1 MSAIADLL
9 RRVPFRVRLAL
20 IFAAVMV
27 VLFGGLALLLYTR
40 FAANLDT
47 AGVSQAQRQH
57 ALASLGQ
64 LLFIGGPAM
73 LVLTC
78 LAGYALTARALAP
91 VEKMR
96 RRATRISGADRGDR
110 LPVPEAND
118 ELHRLGTTL
127 NEMLGRLEE
136 AMERERA
143 FVANAGHELRT
154 PLSILQLQLEDL
166 EQSVTASSP
175 RDELEQGLSSAR
187 EEVERLAKLAEDL
200 LVLARA
206 DRAGLPVEK
215 QPVQVPRL
223 LHDVAER
230 VGTAANGEGRAVIAG
245 PAEVPTVLADAAWL
259 EQALAN
265 MASNALQHG
274 AGQVRLLAR
283 QRNGS
288 VELHVL
294 DEGRGFPP
302 GFLSQAFD
310 RFTRGDAA
318 RSSGGAGLG
327 LLIVRAIAEAH
338 GGRAGAA
345 NRECGGADVWLLLPI
360 GSVEAPSES
369 LPPAEGDADLRLPP
383 AAGSH

>member
-1 MSAIADLL
+1 MSRIADLFRRAPGL
-9 RRVPFRVRLAL
+9 FRRVPFRWRLAL

-27 VLFGGLALLLYTR
+27 VLFGGLALFLYTS
-40 FAANLDT
+40 FSADLESATGL
-47 AGVSQAQRQH
+47 SQSQRQH
-57 ALASLGQ
+57 ALGTLGR

-73 LVLTC
+73 LILTC
-78 LAGYALTARALAP
+78 LAGYVLTARALAP

-96 RRATRISGADRGDR
+96 RRATRISGADPGGR

-118 ELHRLGTTL
+118 ELHRLGATL

-154 PLSILQLQLEDL
+154 PLSILELQLEDL
-166 EQSVTASSP
+166 EQALAASGP
-175 RDELEQGLSSAR
+175 RDELEQGLRSAR

-206 DRAGLPVEK
+206 DRRGLPVERR
-215 QPVQVPRL
+215 PVQVPRL
-223 LHDVAER
+223 LRAVAER
-230 VGTAANGEGRAVIAG
+230 IGARASGEGRAVIAE
-245 PAEVPTVLADAAWL
+245 PTEVPTVAADAVWL
-259 EQALAN
+259 EQALSN

-274 AGQVRLLAR
+274 AGQVLLRAR

-302 GFLSQAFD
+302 GFLSRAFE

-345 NRECGGADVWLLLPI
+345 NRESGGADVWL
-360 GSVEAPSES
+360 S
-369 LPPAEGDADLRLPP
+369 LPVGPP
-383 AAGSH
+383 GGAGR

>member
-1 MSAIADLL
+1 MTAIAELLRRLPDLL
-9 RRVPFRVRLAL
+9 RRVPFRLRLAL
-20 IFAAVMV
+20 TFAAVMV
-27 VLFGGLALLLYTR
+27 VLFGGLALLLYTSYS
-40 FAANLDT
+40 ASLDSAT
-47 AGVSQAQRQH
+47 GLSQSQRQH
-57 ALASLGQ
+57 ALATLGQ

-78 LAGYALTARALAP
+78 LAGYALTSRALAP

-96 RRATRISGADRGDR
+96 RRATRISGADPGGR

-118 ELHRLGTTL
+118 ELRRLGATL

-143 FVANAGHELRT
+143 FAADAGHELRT

-166 EQSVTASSP
+166 EQAVATDGP
-175 RDELEQGLSSAR
+175 PDELEKGLRSAR
-187 EEVERLAKLAEDL
+187 EEVERLAKLADDL

-206 DRAGLPVEK
+206 DGRGLPVEK
-215 QPVQVPRL
+215 QPVQVPGL
-223 LHDVAER
+223 LHAVAER
-230 VGTAANGEGRAVIAG
+230 IGNAANGEGRAVIAE
-245 PAEVPTVLADAAWL
+245 PAEVPAVTADAAWL

-274 AGQVRLLAR
+274 AGRVRLLAR

-302 GFLSQAFD
+302 GLLPQAFE

-345 NRECGGADVWLLLPI
+345 NREGGGADVWL
-360 GSVEAPSES
+360 S
-369 LPPAEGDADLRLPP
+369 LPV
-383 AAGSH
+383 GSGG

>member
-1 MSAIADLL
+1 MTAIADLL

-27 VLFGGLALLLYTR
+27 VLFGGLALLLYTSYS
-40 FAANLDT
+40 ANLENAT
-47 AGVSQAQRQH
+47 GLSESQRQH
-57 ALASLGQ
+57 ALSTLGR

-96 RRATRISGADRGDR
+96 RRATRISGAERGGR
-110 LPVPEAND
+110 LPVPEARD
-118 ELHRLGTTL
+118 ELHRLGATL

-166 EQSVTASSP
+166 EQEVAGSDP
-175 RDELEQGLSSAR
+175 DGGLELGLRSAR
-187 EEVERLAKLAEDL
+187 EEVERLSKLAEDL

-206 DRAGLPVEK
+206 DRDGLPVEK
-215 QPVQVPRL
+215 RPVEVEGL
-223 LHDVAER
+223 LRAVAER
-230 VGTAANGEGRAVIAG
+230 TGAAANGEGRAVIAE
-245 PAEVPTVLADAAWL
+245 PAEVPAVAADAVWL

-274 AGQVRLLAR
+274 AGQVRLTAR

-288 VELHVL
+288 LELHVL

-302 GFLSQAFD
+302 GFASHAFE

-318 RSSGGAGLG
+318 RSPGGAGLG

-345 NRECGGADVWLLLPI
+345 NREGGGADVWLTLPV
-360 GSVEAPSES
+360 GSRRSRPDE
-369 LPPAEGDADLRLPP
+369 R
-383 AAGSH
+383 

>member
-1 MSAIADLL
+1 MTAIADLL
-9 RRVPFRVRLAL
+9 RRVPLRLRLAL

-27 VLFGGLALLLYTR
+27 VLFGGLALFLYTSYS
-40 FAANLDT
+40 ASLET
-47 AGVSQAQRQH
+47 ATGLSQSQRQH
-57 ALASLGQ
+57 ALATLGR

-78 LAGYALTARALAP
+78 LAGYVLTARALAP

-96 RRATRISGADRGDR
+96 RRATRISGAAPGDR

-118 ELHRLGTTL
+118 ELHRLGATL

-143 FVANAGHELRT
+143 FATDAGHELRT
-154 PLSILQLQLEDL
+154 PLSILELQLEDL
-166 EQSVTASSP
+166 EQAVAADGP
-175 RDELEQGLSSAR
+175 HDELMQGLRSAR
-187 EEVERLAKLAEDL
+187 EEVERLAKLADDL

-206 DRAGLPVEK
+206 DGRGLPVEK

-223 LHDVAER
+223 LHAVAER
-230 VGTAANGEGRAVIAG
+230 IGNAANGEGRAVIAE
-245 PAEVPTVLADAAWL
+245 PAEVPTVAADAAWV

-274 AGQVRLLAR
+274 AGRVRLLAR

-302 GFLSQAFD
+302 GLLPRAFE

-318 RSSGGAGLG
+318 RSSGGTGLG

-338 GGRAGAA
+338 GGLAGAA
-345 NRECGGADVWLLLPI
+345 NREGGGADVWLSLPI
-360 GSVEAPSES
+360 GSARSRGGQAR
-369 LPPAEGDADLRLPP
+369 PPA
-383 AAGSH
+383 S

>member
-1 MSAIADLL
+1 MSRMADLFRRAPDL
-9 RRVPFRVRLAL
+9 FRRVPFRVRLAL

-27 VLFGGLALLLYTR
+27 VLFGGLALFLYTS
-40 FAANLDT
+40 FSANLESAT
-47 AGVSQAQRQH
+47 GLSQSQRQH
-57 ALASLGQ
+57 ALATLSR

-78 LAGYALTARALAP
+78 LAGYVLTARALAP

-96 RRATRISGADRGDR
+96 GRATRISGADLGDR

-118 ELHRLGTTL
+118 ELHRLGATL

-154 PLSILQLQLEDL
+154 PLAILELQLEDL
-166 EQSVTASSP
+166 EQAVAASGP
-175 RDELEQGLSSAR
+175 RDELERGLRSAR

-206 DRAGLPVEK
+206 DRRELPVEK
-215 QPVQVPRL
+215 RPVQVSRL
-223 LHDVAER
+223 LRTVAER
-230 VGTAANGEGRAVIAG
+230 VGTAANGEGRAVIAE
-245 PAEVPTVLADAAWL
+245 PAEVPTVAADAAWV

-274 AGQVRLLAR
+274 AGQVRLTAR
-283 QRNGS
+283 RRNGS

-302 GFLSQAFD
+302 GFLSRAFE
-310 RFTRGDAA
+310 RFTRSDVA

-327 LLIVRAIAEAH
+327 LLIVRSIAEAH
-338 GGRAGAA
+338 GGHAGAA
-345 NRECGGADVWLLLPI
+345 NRECGGADVWL
-360 GSVEAPSES
+360 S
-369 LPPAEGDADLRLPP
+369 LPVEPAG
-383 AAGSH
+383 